1 MDIGMIFKKDKLI
14 TEQMK
19 VFIQFVLDNKDNV
32 KELYIRRSV
41 AVMHSTF
48 LFEGRQR
55 TVHVTQTG
63 HMPAVL
69 VLSGGK
75 ECICSS
81 ITVYALDGMFY
92 AYK

>member
-1 MDIGMIFKKDKLI
+1 MSKIIHKKECCGDA
-14 TEQMK
+14 Q
-19 VFIQFVLDNKDNV
+19 N
-32 KELYIRRSV
+32 
-41 AVMHSTF
+41 F

>member
-1 MDIGMIFKKDKLI
+1 MSKDIHKKECCDDSQHFFCLK
-14 TEQMK
+14 
-19 VFIQFVLDNKDNV
+19 
-32 KELYIRRSV
+32 
-41 AVMHSTF
+41 AA
-48 LFEGRQR
+48 GG

-81 ITVYALDGMFY
+81 ITVYALYGMFY

>member
-1 MDIGMIFKKDKLI
+1 
-14 TEQMK
+14 
-19 VFIQFVLDNKDNV
+19 
-32 KELYIRRSV
+32 
-41 AVMHSTF
+41 MHSTF

-81 ITVYALDGMFY
+81 ITVYALYGMFY
-92 AYK
+92 AGKVKSKCEKN

>member
-1 MDIGMIFKKDKLI
+1 
-14 TEQMK
+14 
-19 VFIQFVLDNKDNV
+19 
-32 KELYIRRSV
+32 
-41 AVMHSTF
+41 MHSTF

-69 VLSGGK
+69 VSSGRK

-81 ITVYALDGMFY
+81 INSLCIRMVIFY
-92 AYK
+92 TYK

>member
-1 MDIGMIFKKDKLI
+1 
-14 TEQMK
+14 
-19 VFIQFVLDNKDNV
+19 
-32 KELYIRRSV
+32 
-41 AVMHSTF
+41 MHSTF

-81 ITVYALDGMFY
+81 ITVYALYGCFMHTNNLIILKINGKVVHDIIRSKWREVFD
-92 AYK
+92 AFK

>member
-1 MDIGMIFKKDKLI
+1 MSKIIDKKECCGDAQHFFCLK
-14 TEQMK
+14 
-19 VFIQFVLDNKDNV
+19 
-32 KELYIRRSV
+32 
-41 AVMHSTF
+41 AA
-48 LFEGRQR
+48 GG
-55 TVHVTQTG
+55 TVHVPQTG

-81 ITVYALDGMFY
+81 ITVYALYGMFY

>member
-1 MDIGMIFKKDKLI
+1 
-14 TEQMK
+14 
-19 VFIQFVLDNKDNV
+19 
-32 KELYIRRSV
+32 
-41 AVMHSTF
+41 MHSTF

-75 ECICSS
+75 ECIFSS
-81 ITVYALDGMFY
+81 LTVYASGGVFY
-92 AYK
+92 TYK

>member
-1 MDIGMIFKKDKLI
+1 
-14 TEQMK
+14 
-19 VFIQFVLDNKDNV
+19 
-32 KELYIRRSV
+32 
-41 AVMHSTF
+41 MHSTF

-69 VLSGGK
+69 VLYGGK

-81 ITVYALDGMFY
+81 ITVYALYGMFY